1 MPVPDY
7 YAVFRDLSRNWVML
21 AVFFLVVIPSFAQVT
36 VSFPTSRIV
45 FQRSNEN
52 NASFVVTGTY
62 KQGIPDRVE
71 AALEPLKEGQG
82 MATDWQ
88 LVEQSPTGGLF
99 SGTISATGG
108 WYKLKVRLI
117 RNGQIGE
124 STEID
129 RIGVGEVF
137 VVAGQSN
144 ARGIQ
149 NYGAPPAYED
159 RVSCF
164 NYLNASFEPNEL
176 PEPAFSHLNADSYIA
191 PYGFSAWS
199 WGALGDLLVARL
211 NVPVLFYN
219 AALEGTTS
227 RAWRESTTGLA
238 TNPYIGGAYSNQL
251 PYSQMRVSLR
261 QFASL
266 TGIRAILWQQG
277 ESDTQFELPEP
288 EIVNN
293 LQQVVSQSRY
303 DAGHNISWVM
313 SRVSYNGTGQTK
325 SAVVNA
331 QNTVINSVSNVF
343 NGPYTDDIQ
352 IPRPDGV
359 HIQGSGLLSLAE
371 AWNNSL
377 TSDFFKNSN
386 PRGALPLPTIK
397 VGCAGD
403 NQVKLFAQGDY
414 TEMHWNTG
422 VSDKIVTVGSG
433 VYRVKVKDTSGNFL
447 YSPSIEIGEANL
459 QALPK
464 PIQPIITAK
473 GATSFCQGEK
483 VELLAQDATA
493 YRWSNGATSRNIVV
507 EEANSYTVQV
517 QDEKGC
523 WSLAS
528 EVITIMVNPVP
539 TAPTVVAKG
548 PVSFCADQTLVLE
561 IEGGSLLSTTNM
573 VEWIGGQKTSTIV
586 VKESGDY
593 AVRVSNQYNCFSPY
607 SKAVSVTV
615 YPLPTQPTITPNGL
629 IRFCEKEAMTLYS
642 NSLQTNIWSN
652 GETSPNLIIRESGR
666 YSVRTLDT
674 WGCLSLPSEEV
685 KVEVSP
691 IPSQPII
698 EKTGNYLLK
707 AQGNYLSD
715 IQFRWDF
722 GGEQVITKDRF
733 LKGKKTAN
741 YTVTAFYFIDQT
753 KTCASLPSFDYNF
766 VLDLSGNGVNVYPNP
781 SSDGVFWVESY
792 DDIKNARLQVIN
804 ADGQSIYEIQLSN
817 LTNTQMVKTPNLPSG
832 FYTLRIGS
840 SSHATITK
848 KLWVLP

>member
-21 AVFFLVVIPSFAQVT
+21 TVSFLVVIPSFAQVT

-45 FQRSNEN
+45 FQRSNAN
-52 NASFVVTGTY
+52 TASFVVTGTY

-71 AALEPLKEGQG
+71 AALEPLTESQG
-82 MATDWQ
+82 TATDWQ
-88 LVEQSPTGGLF
+88 LVEQSPVGGLF

-117 RNGQIGE
+117 RNGQISE

-164 NYLNASFEPNEL
+164 NYLNASFETNEL
-176 PEPAFSHLNADSYIA
+176 PEPAFSHVNADSYIA

-251 PYSQMRVSLR
+251 PYSQLRVSLR

-266 TGIRAILWQQG
+266 TGLRAILWQQG

-288 EIVNN
+288 EIVTN
-293 LQQVVSQSRY
+293 LQQVIGQSRY

-331 QNTVINSVSNVF
+331 QNTVISSVSNVF

-359 HIQGSGLLSLAE
+359 HIQGSGLVSLAE
-371 AWNNSL
+371 AWNTSL

-386 PRGALPLPTIK
+386 PRSALPLPTIK
-397 VGCAGD
+397 IGCAGES
-403 NQVKLFAQGDY
+403 QVKLFAQGDY

-422 VSDKIVTVGSG
+422 VSDKTVTVGNG
-433 VYRVKVKDTSGNFL
+433 VYRIKVKDTSGNFL
-447 YSPSIEIGEANL
+447 YSPSIEIGETTL
-459 QALPK
+459 QTLPK
-464 PIQPIITAK
+464 PAPPTITTK
-473 GATSFCQGEK
+473 NATTFCQGEK
-483 VELLAQDATA
+483 IELLTQEAAA
-493 YRWSNGATSRNIVV
+493 YRWNNGATSRNIVV
-507 EEANSYTVQV
+507 GETNTYTVQV
-517 QDEKGC
+517 QDENGC

-528 EVITIMVNPVP
+528 EAVATVVNPVP
-539 TAPTVVAKG
+539 AAPTVVAKG
-548 PVSFCADQTLVLE
+548 PLAFCADQTLTLE
-561 IEGGSLLSTTNM
+561 VEGGSLLSTTNTL
-573 VEWIGGQKTSTIV
+573 EWIGGQKTSTIV

-593 AVRVSNQYNCFSPY
+593 AVRASNQYNCFSPY
-607 SKAVSVTV
+607 SKAVSVNIH
-615 YPLPTQPTITPNGL
+615 PLPAPPTITPNGL

-642 NSLQTNIWSN
+642 NSLQTSIWNN
-652 GETSPNLIIRESGR
+652 GQSQPNLIVRESGR
-666 YSVRTLDT
+666 YSVRTLDAH
-674 WGCLSLPSEEV
+674 GCLSLPSEEV
-685 KVEVSP
+685 RVEVSP
-691 IPSQPII
+691 IPKQPTI
-698 EKTGNYLLK
+698 EKMGNYVLK
-707 AQGNYLSD
+707 AQGDYLSD
-715 IQFRWDF
+715 VQFRWDF
-722 GGEQVITKDRF
+722 GGEQTITNENF

-741 YTVTAFYFIDQT
+741 YTVTAFYFIDPT
-753 KTCASLPSFDYNF
+753 KTCASLPSSDFSF
-766 VLDLSGNGVNVYPNP
+766 VLDLSGNGLNVYPNP
-781 SSDGVFWVESY
+781 SPDGVFWIESY
-792 DDIKNARLQVIN
+792 DDIKNARLQIIN
-804 ADGQSIYEIQLSN
+804 ADGRLIYETQLPH
-817 LTNTQMVKTPNLPSG
+817 LTNAQVVKIPSLPSG
-832 FYTLRIGS
+832 FYSLRIGS
-840 SSHATITK
+840 SSHAIITK